1 MAERQERVR
10 RAREA
15 QAKAARE
22 AETQSQEEDMGGAG
36 GGMGGMGGLGGLLN
50 DPELMAAFSDPEVA
64 AAFKDISSNP
74 TNILRYQTKV
84 MAVFTKLVVVMVE
97 LKKPS
102 WFMKIESRAREIL
115 LWRK

>member
-1 MAERQERVR
+1 M
-10 RAREA
+10 
-15 QAKAARE
+15 
-22 AETQSQEEDMGGAG
+22 
-36 GGMGGMGGLGGLLN
+36 
-50 DPELMAAFSDPEVA
+50 A